1 MSTVDITDEKLAP
14 PARLLSREVV
24 LTRLSCSDPTLR
36 KLMRANRF
44 PRPRRVIGK
53 PMWIEAEVEAWIQNL
68 PVKLYKSDK

>member
-36 KLMRANRF
+36 KLMRVNDF
-44 PRPRRVIGK
+44 PRARRVLGK
-53 PMWIEAEVEAWIQNL
+53 PMWVEAEVEAWIKTL
-68 PVKLYKSDK
+68 PVKIYKSDK